1 MFALTF
7 GLVSFFV
14 ISDWGKKSLTVS
26 TIHHSENRLALMP
39 CGRKKSCLCGQVA
52 YAQSYLES

>member
-14 ISDWGKKSLTVS
+14 IPDWEKKSLTVS

-39 CGRKKSCLCGQVA
+39 CGRKKSRVCG
-52 YAQSYLES
+52 